1 MTVSEL
7 RDWLEDAEL
16 DQDVF
21 IRDQDSNQ
29 YYQVSFLVTEREPG
43 ASPDFVIELERAD
56 ED

>member
-43 ASPDFVIELERAD
+43 ASPDFVIELERVD

>member
-7 RDWLEDAEL
+7 RDWLEDAEP

-43 ASPDFVIELERAD
+43 ASPEFVIELVRAD

>member
-7 RDWLEDAEL
+7 RDWLEDAEP

-29 YYQVSFLVTEREPG
+29 YYKVSFLVTEREPG